1 MLRSSVRVIFLTRV
15 GLANKKLGRNEEA
28 LDAFYKL
35 QAILRNHPQV
45 LTQIASLYERLGDI
59 DQALEWFVSDFSP
72 SYLFIVSWSHGQ
84 SAT

>member
-59 DQALEWFVSDFSP
+59 DQALEWFVTDFAP